1 MENDATKKLFNLRF
15 TIGKKI
21 LGGFLLLIIFFAI
34 NALIIFT
41 NGYTIDKNVLSAF
54 ETVNPSK
61 DAIAKL
67 VTLAHRSRML
77 ATNWVF
83 LQTNDKDKSDLREII
98 ISEYPKVKEEIK
110 KLMVKWDADSLSA
123 DFKKDSAQR
132 LLMTRAFVK
141 FDSLLSGTQENIINT
156 LTGFDSY
163 EDPTTK
169 LLAGDYV
176 DQVIIPQFN
185 EIITLLSVIK
195 TKQEHLTQQSAAS
208 ISSSTSNLIWI
219 TTISGVAIVIIGFL
233 CAYLLNRSITIPIN
247 FIRDIVV
254 KLGRG
259 ELVEGTKKSFSDDE
273 IGEMAKATDTLVN
286 GLKATTQFAENIGKG
301 NYASDFAPLSDHDV
315 LGNALINMRNNLAR
329 VAEED
334 RKRAWTTEGLAKFA
348 EILRSNNTD
357 VQKLCDEIIGSLVK
371 YLKANQGA
379 LYIIDDVGDD
389 EEPTMSLMACY
400 AWDKKKRMNQK
411 IHIGEGLA
419 GQAWQEKD
427 MIYLTDVP
435 QNYIR
440 ITSGLGDANPTAI
453 LIMPLK
459 TNDHIFGVLEIASFS
474 TMGEHEIEFVR
485 RIAESTASTVNS
497 VKVNARTSKLLAE
510 SQQMTEEMRA
520 QEEEMRQNME
530 ELQATQEEMLRGQGE
545 SSSIVALVNENF
557 ATIEFDTEGNILKAN
572 ENFLK
577 TMGYELREIQG
588 EHHRIFMPKDERNSE
603 AYRQFWKDLSDGKMK
618 SGEFKRVNKKGE
630 EIWIFGTYAPIS
642 GVNGQ
647 IVRLL
652 KIAQNITH
660 YKNKQQH

>member
-1 MENDATKKLFNLRF
+1 MENTSSKKLFNFRL

-21 LGGFLLLIIFFAI
+21 LGGFLLLIILFAI
-34 NALIIFT
+34 NALIIFAT
-41 NGYTIDKNVLSAF
+41 GYTIDKNVQSAS

-83 LQTNDKDKSDLREII
+83 LQTNDEDKSDLREII
-98 ISEYPKVKEEIK
+98 ISEYPKVKEEIW
-110 KLMVKWDADSLSA
+110 KLMVNWDADSLEVS
-123 DFKKDSAQR
+123 FNKDSAQK
-132 LLMTRAFVK
+132 LLMTRAFHK
-141 FDSLLSGTQENIINT
+141 FDSLLDGTKENIINT

-176 DQVIIPQFN
+176 DQVIIPQSN
-185 EIITLLSVIK
+185 QIIDLLTKIQEKQDELTKKSTETLKSSSKWLRNITLWLG
-195 TKQEHLTQQSAAS
+195 A
-208 ISSSTSNLIWI
+208 
-219 TTISGVAIVIIGFL
+219 AIVVFGL
-233 CAYLLNRSITIPIN
+233 VCAIWLIRSITIPIN

-259 ELVEGTKKSFSDDE
+259 ELVEDTKKRFSNDE
-273 IGEMAKATDTLVN
+273 IGEMAKATSTLVN
-286 GLKATTQFAENIGKG
+286 GLKATTVFAENIGKG
-301 NYASDFAPLSDHDV
+301 NYASDFTPLSDHDV

-334 RKRAWTTEGLAKFA
+334 KKRAWTTEGLAKFA

-357 VQKLCDEIIGSLVK
+357 VQKLCDEIVGSLVK

-379 LYIIDDVGDD
+379 LYIIDDVAEG
-389 EEPTMSLMACY
+389 EEPTMSMLACY
-400 AWDKKKRMNQK
+400 AWDKKKHLNQK
-411 IHIGEGLA
+411 IYIGEGLA

-440 ITSGLGDANPTAI
+440 ITSGLGDANPTSI

-459 TNDHIFGVLEIASFS
+459 VNDQIFGVVEIASFS
-474 TMGEHEIEFVR
+474 TMADHEIEFVR
-485 RIAESTASTVNS
+485 RIAESIASTVNS
-497 VKVNARTSKLLAE
+497 VKVNARTTKLLAE

-530 ELQATQEEMLRGQGE
+530 ELQATQEEMQRSQGE
-545 SSSIVALVNENF
+545 SSSIVSLVNDSF

-577 TMGYELREIQG
+577 TMGYSLDEIQG
-588 EHHRIFMPKDERNSE
+588 EHHRIFMPKEERNTE
-603 AYRQFWKDLSDGKMK
+603 AYRQFWKDLGAGRMK
-618 SGEFKRVNKKGE
+618 SGEFKRINKKGE
-630 EIWIFGTYAPIS
+630 DVWIFGIYAPVRGS
-642 GVNGQ
+642 NGQ
-647 IVRLL
+647 ISRLL
-652 KIAQNITH
+652 KVAQDITK
-660 YKNKQQH
+660 YKKK